1 MLSTGFVADPEAALV
16 LEANTEPEAFSGD
29 GVTAEMTGLGME
41 DSSDWVWMVTDESS
55 ADLNGDTVSGDTPSG
70 IWI

>member
-1 MLSTGFVADPEAALV
+1 MLSIGFVADPEAALV
-16 LEANTEPEAFSGD
+16 LDANTEADFSGD

-41 DSSDWVWMVTDESS
+41 DSSDWVLMVTDESS

-70 IWI
+70 IWIW